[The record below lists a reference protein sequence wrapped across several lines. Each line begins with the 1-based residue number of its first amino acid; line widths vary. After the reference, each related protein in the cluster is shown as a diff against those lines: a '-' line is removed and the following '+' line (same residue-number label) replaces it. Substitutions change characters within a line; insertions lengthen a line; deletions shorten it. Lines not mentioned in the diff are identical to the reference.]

1 MIEFYPQIRH
11 FHIFVALLSG
21 AVFALRGAAVIAG
34 MQWPRAWPVKWTSY
48 TIDTALLT
56 AALML
61 VTILPGAMFANGWLG
76 VKLAL
81 VVVYIVLGIFA
92 LRGAGTRGRR
102 VAFYVAALATYAC
115 IYATAR
121 SHSPMGAL
129 TWWFH

>member
-1 MIEFYPQIRH
+1 MIEFYPQIRQ

-21 AVFALRGAAVIAG
+21 VIFAVRGAGVIAG
-34 MQWPRAWPVKWTSY
+34 MRWPRSWLVKWSSY

-61 VTILPGAMFANGWLG
+61 VTILPHAMFANGWLT
-76 VKLAL
+76 VKLSL

-92 LRGAGTRGRR
+92 LRRTGTRGQCI
-102 VAFYVAALATYAC
+102 AFYLAALVAYAC

-121 SHSPMGAL
+121 SHNPLGAL
-129 TWWFH
+129 VWWFH